1 MLLKINRRKKDFSD
15 AIFNELL
22 LVYLFSQ
29 NAAVYKYE
37 IKSFIEKSDRTIYRY
52 FNNLNKT
59 GLFNDGIVSYKVNDE
74 TRYSPYKNEKELYDI
89 ENDMPLLMI
98 SFSFNSPSGLQS
110 KDSHINRL
118 TRCSL
123 LLHYLKCLEKKELN
137 RRNNYE
143 FEDNLEK
150 YILLSDNDIK
160 KAQNYYFNEINILRS
175 KKTFKRDLY
184 LVLSVM
190 YYISDK

>member
-1 MLLKINRRKKDFSD
+1 MKINRRKKEFSD

-22 LVYLFSQ
+22 LAYLFSQ
-29 NAAVYKYE
+29 NAVVYKYE
-37 IKSFIEKSDRTIYRY
+37 VKSFIKKSDRTIYRY
-52 FNNLNKT
+52 FNDLNKT
-59 GLFNDGIVSYKVNDE
+59 GLFNDGIVSYKTNGE

-89 ENDMPLLMI
+89 EKDIPLLMT
-98 SFSFNSPSGLQS
+98 SFSFNSPLGLQS
-110 KDSHINRL
+110 KDTHINRL

-123 LLHYLKCLEKKELN
+123 LLHYLKCLEKRKLN
-137 RRNNYE
+137 KINKHE
-143 FEDNLEK
+143 FNDNLEK
-150 YILLSDNDIK
+150 CITLSEEDLE
-160 KAQNYYFNEINILRS
+160 KAQNYYFNEIKILRS